1 MIFLKKYSNKFFIKM
16 FKNLDSNYQIILK
29 NFSYLSLIKFFN
41 IGIKI
46 ILAAYLIRIL
56 GDEKYGLITW
66 LDSVIQ
72 YFIMIVN
79 FGFNIYAAK
88 YIVENKKESK
98 KINEII
104 SAIYL
109 IKGGLFIVSLLCI
122 LLLGNSET
130 FYNYQQLLLLLM
142 FCGVGEVLFPI
153 WFFQGIENLKPA
165 TIIVFLSRLFLLI
178 GTVFFVQSETD
189 LLSYVILFVVS
200 SFLMGFLGVFYL
212 FKFYKVKFTLVPFK
226 HIRIYFKESTPFFI
240 GRFLSLVFNFG
251 TIYFIGKFCLLEQVS
266 GFDTSLK
273 IVMLGVIP
281 FEMLQQAVFPTI
293 SRTKNKN
300 LLKKLVIS
308 SFIIGVVI
316 GVIIFLLSDSFM
328 FLLGGDEMLPF
339 STTLQYLAILC
350 PFVALTFVLG
360 TCSLVAFGF
369 FKEYNFSLIFTSLI
383 YILILVVLYFTNSI
397 TFWNLIYL
405 RVFGDILM
413 VLIRLYYSL
422 KRKTLILNFRN

>member
-1 MIFLKKYSNKFFIKM
+1 M

-46 ILAAYLIRIL
+46 ILAAYLIRVL

-109 IKGGLFIVSLLCI
+109 IKGGLFIVSFLCI
-122 LLLGNSET
+122 ILLGNSET

-142 FCGVGEVLFPI
+142 FCGFGEVLFPI

-165 TIIVFLSRLFLLI
+165 TIIVFLSRLFLLV

-212 FKFYKVKFTLVPFK
+212 FKFYNIKFTLVPFK
-226 HIRIYFKESTPFFI
+226 HIHIYFKESTPFFI
-240 GRFLSLVFNFG
+240 GRFLSLIFNFG
-251 TIYFIGKFCLLEQVS
+251 TIFFIGKFCLLEQVS

-300 LLKKLVIS
+300 LLKKLVVS

-316 GVIIFLLSDSFM
+316 GSIIFLLSDSLM

-339 STTLQYLAILC
+339 STTLQFLAILC

-383 YILILVVLYFTNSI
+383 YILILVFLYFTNSI

-405 RVFGDILM
+405 RVFGDVLM